1 MRQLDFEPA
10 YAAKARKGRP
20 WGLNVATPYDFA
32 IGHPDRDR
40 FPVEELAE
48 ATRRVLERERGRL
61 ALYPGEELHRP
72 TRELIAQKYALEE
85 RLEVPV
91 DEITITSGSLQ
102 GLTMIA
108 ESFIDPG
115 DTVVVEEFTYQGTL
129 RAFDSCQP
137 RYATVPVDDEGM
149 IVTELE
155 AVLDRLD
162 HEGVTPKFVYV
173 ITDFQNPTGV
183 VMSERRRRALMDVAA
198 ERRLPVIEDDVY
210 GDLIFEGAAEP
221 SLYGM
226 RRIDNVIR
234 LGTFSKIVGAGVR
247 VGWIVAPPPIL
258 AHLASTKID
267 GGTSS
272 FSSLAVA
279 EYLQGR
285 LETRVA
291 EMRMAYRVKRDAM
304 LAALETHFSGF
315 AEWSRPRGG
324 LFIWVR
330 LPEGF
335 DSVARLADA
344 HAMGVD
350 YLPGPNFSPT
360 GEGANYI
367 RLSFAYLSPD
377 EIQAGLAVLA
387 DALG

>member
-1 MRQLDFEPA
+1 MRQMAFEPT
-10 YAAKARKGRP
+10 YAVKARRGRP
-20 WGLNVATPYDFA
+20 WGLDVATPYDFA

-72 TRELIAQKYALEE
+72 TRELVAQKYTLEE
-85 RLEVPV
+85 GLEVPV
-91 DEITITSGSLQ
+91 DEITITGGSLQ

-129 RAFDSCQP
+129 RAFDSCRP
-137 RYATVPVDDEGM
+137 RYATIPVDDEGM
-149 IVTELE
+149 IVDELE
-155 AVLDRLD
+155 AVLDRLA

-183 VMSERRRRALMDVAA
+183 VMSERRRRALMDVATG
-198 ERRLPVIEDDVY
+198 RGLLVIEDDVY
-210 GDLIFEGAAEP
+210 GDLIFEGVPQA

-226 RRIDNVIR
+226 RRTDNVIR

-247 VGWIVAPPPIL
+247 VGWIVAPPSIL
-258 AHLASTKID
+258 SHLATTKID

-291 EMRMAYRVKRDAM
+291 EMRTVYRTKRDAM
-304 LAALETHFSGF
+304 LDALDTHFGGL

-344 HAMGVD
+344 HAAGVD
-350 YLPGPNFSPT
+350 YLPGPNFSPS
-360 GEGANYI
+360 GQGANYL
-367 RLSFAYLSPD
+367 RLSFAYLSVE
-377 EIQAGLAVLA
+377 EIRAGLAILA
-387 DALG
+387 DVVG